1 LATIGESVVRVFL
14 RRKEPG
20 ERLFA
25 NEKLSYENLALLYQG
40 LLTGITR
47 LQTER
52 QHITNGESFRR
63 RTKATLQE
71 IERVAVASGY
81 DANDVRDTH
90 FAVVALLDSV
100 VLHSNDPVRVEWE
113 RKTLQEELF
122 GQTDAGVIFFV
133 KLEHF
138 RVRHDSP
145 RLADTLE
152 VFLLCLLL
160 GFEGRYSGALRG
172 ELDSITERISRRIEE
187 IRGVSRQLSPGGT
200 LPTALNIAAPPA
212 RRSNR
217 LRTAAFA
224 SLLFTFLFFLVLYWN
239 LWMVTDQLRN
249 DLLGRAGGLQ

>member
-1 LATIGESVVRVFL
+1 LCSSSS

-25 NEKLSYENLALLYQG
+25 NEKPSYENLALLYQG

-63 RTKATLQE
+63 RTKTTLQE

-138 RVRHDSP
+138 QVQHDSP

-172 ELDSITERISRRIEE
+172 ELDGITERISRRIED
-187 IRGVSRQLSPGGT
+187 IRGVSRQLSPGGS
-200 LPTALNIAAPPA
+200 LPAAVKIDAPPA

-217 LRTAAFA
+217 IRTAAFA
-224 SLLFTFLFFLVLYWN
+224 SLLFTLLFFLVLYWN
-239 LWMVTDQLRN
+239 LWMTSDQLRN